1 MITIRR
7 KTFIRLLLIPVL
19 GTLTVS
25 CSSEEAE
32 KKAEEYCKCLR
43 EAKGEMTKV
52 DNCLSIMDEAK
63 VEFEKKPRIW
73 IKFQKALE
81 ECQN

>member
-1 MITIRR
+1 MTTIRR
-7 KTFIRLLLIPVL
+7 KTIFGALLTITL
-19 GTLTVS
+19 GCLTTS
-25 CSSEEAE
+25 CSSEIAE
-32 KKAEEYCKCLR
+32 IKAAEYCKCLR

-52 DNCLSIMDEAK
+52 DDCLSIMDEAK

-73 IKFQKALE
+73 IKFQRALE

>member
-7 KTFIRLLLIPVL
+7 KAIFGVLLSCTL
-19 GTLTVS
+19 GCLTSS
-25 CSSEEAE
+25 CSSELAE
-32 KKAEEYCKCLR
+32 EKAAEYCKCLR

-52 DNCLSIMDEAK
+52 DDCLSIMDEAK

-81 ECQN
+81 DCQN